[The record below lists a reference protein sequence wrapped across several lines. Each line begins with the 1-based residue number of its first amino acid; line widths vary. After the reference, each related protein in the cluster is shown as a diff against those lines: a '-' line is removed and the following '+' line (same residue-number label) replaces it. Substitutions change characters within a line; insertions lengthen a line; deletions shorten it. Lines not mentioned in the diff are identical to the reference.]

1 MESKQRVREWKRV
14 GAWNI
19 KLINCLRDLLVV
31 VQFKLLITLLP
42 LERLSIRQMEFL
54 RDCEKSTLRQ

>member
-14 GAWNI
+14 GARNI

>member
-14 GAWNI
+14 GARNI

-54 RDCEKSTLRQ
+54 QDCEKSTLRQ